1 MRAATAAEAE
11 AVAREIEALGGKA
24 LVHIGDVADAKAV
37 QAMADAAAKHFGR
50 IDILVNNAALRREKP
65 FAEMDYAEWREILDV
80 TLDGAFHCV
89 KACLPGLRKSG
100 AGTIV
105 NIGGLSA
112 HTGAKN
118 RAHVVTA
125 KAGIVGFTRA
135 LAHDLA
141 ADGITVNC
149 VVPGLIGTPRP
160 KDRPRTRASSDPPD
174 HHRRARQAGRRRGR
188 GAIPVRPGRALHH
201 RAGHPRQWRGLSRRL
216 AHGALPFLQRAL
228 PDKCARRRRLLMLT
242 IGRMNQQAK
251 IEIRHSTCPHDCPSA
266 CALDVEVIDGS
277 SIGRVRGSKLQTYT
291 AGVSAP
297 RSRAMPSAS
306 IIRTG

>member
-1 MRAATAAEAE
+1 MTKELAGKVAIVTGAGRNIGRAIALTLAEGGASIVVNARSNRAEAE
-11 AVAREIEALGGKA
+11 AVVREIESFGGKA

-37 QAMADAAAKHFGR
+37 QVMADAAVQQFGR
-50 IDILVNNAALRREKP
+50 IDCLVNNAALRREKS
-65 FAEMDYAEWREILDV
+65 FAEMDYQEWREILDV

-89 KACLPGLRKSG
+89 KACLQALRNSG

-141 ADGITVNC
+141 EDGVTVNC

-160 KDRPRTRASSDPPD
+160 KDKPEPAHHLTHQTITGEGGRPDDVAALVRFLCGPG
-174 HHRRARQAGRRRGR
+174 ARYINGQAIHANG
-188 GAIPVRPGRALHH
+188 GAYL
-201 RAGHPRQWRGLSRRL
+201 
-216 AHGALPFLQRAL
+216 GA
-228 PDKCARRRRLLMLT
+228 
-242 IGRMNQQAK
+242 
-251 IEIRHSTCPHDCPSA
+251 
-266 CALDVEVIDGS
+266 
-277 SIGRVRGSKLQTYT
+277 
-291 AGVSAP
+291 
-297 RSRAMPSAS
+297 
-306 IIRTG
+306 